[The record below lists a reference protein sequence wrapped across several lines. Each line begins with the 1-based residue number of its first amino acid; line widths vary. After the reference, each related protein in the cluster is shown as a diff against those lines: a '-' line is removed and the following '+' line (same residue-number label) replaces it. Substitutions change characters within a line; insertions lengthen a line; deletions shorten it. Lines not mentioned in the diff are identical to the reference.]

1 MRVRL
6 NVVRVEF
13 DFNASD
19 NEATPESPILLSVRR
34 RGENKMNGE

>member
-1 MRVRL
+1 MFSH
-6 NVVRVEF
+6 NIVRVEF

-19 NEATPESPILLSVRR
+19 NEVAPESPMLLDVRR